1 MIRRFIQGVL
11 FSFIIVFVPVLGNR
25 QTLFTLQLWLMFV
38 TGVLANLF
46 QPSYKPFDRSA
57 PPEDRNTATQ
67 ILWTCCL
74 TQVLAIMEAVYLG
87 YPRSFQWD
95 VIASISLIFML
106 LGLILRTWA
115 VWTLGKFFTWH
126 SKVESHQKVIR
137 SGPYRFVRHPSYT
150 GAMLT
155 YLFGPFFLHAWLSTL
170 VAIVALPLAFHRRVR
185 LEEDLLKGNL
195 GDEYQTYCREV
206 KKLIPWIW

>member
-1 MIRRFIQGVL
+1 MIQRLIQGVL
-11 FSFIIVFVPVLGNR
+11 FSFIIVFVPALRNKD
-25 QTLFTLQLWLMFV
+25 TLFAAQLWLMFV

-57 PPEDRNTATQ
+57 PPEDRNTAFQ

-74 TQVLAIMEAVYLG
+74 TQILAIMEAVYLR
-87 YPRSFQWD
+87 YPQSFHWD
-95 VIASISLIFML
+95 VITSISLIFML
-106 LGLILRTWA
+106 SGLILRTWA

-126 SKVESHQKVIR
+126 IKIESHQKVIR

-155 YLFGPFFLHAWLSTL
+155 YLFGTLFLHAWFSTL
-170 VAIVALPLAFHRRVR
+170 VALVALPLAFQRRIR
-185 LEEDLLKGNL
+185 LEENLLATKL
-195 GDEYQTYCREV
+195 GEDYKIYCREV
-206 KKLIPWIW
+206 KMLIPGIW